1 MSQEPQIINSNFS
14 LPKWDSKKI
23 STVIIALALLGGVG
37 FLFYTYILPW
47 LLTIV
52 WGTVQLI
59 VAAVVAVFLLGIVT
73 NSKFWRGM
81 NYLCEGIAR
90 WTLGLVIE
98 MNPFNILYLQVENA
112 EKEREQL
119 KVQGDK
125 LKAQEQSLITQVD
138 ENNKTMQ
145 QSAAEIKI
153 LKERLA
159 ANPNNFDSQLQLQTS
174 STNFANAKEF
184 IDQVKPLLNDITK
197 LVDFTDKAYKKSGV
211 ELLNAKNTIKI
222 RKATYDAVTT
232 GSMAMK
238 KAMGAFFGKTNLNND
253 ADKALE
259 VLRNDV
265 AQKIGTIKSAI
276 SVTNDIMNQND
287 LRDAAKIN
295 LAAETALQFENDAN
309 FNYPASSGDSPSSF
323 SLGQGQIS
331 TSQEN
336 KYIDFLKK

>member
-1 MSQEPQIINSNFS
+1 MSQEVQVINSDFS
-14 LPKWDSKKI
+14 LPKWDSKRI
-23 STVIIALALLGGVG
+23 STAFIGIVLLCGLG
-37 FLFYTYILPW
+37 FLFYTFILPW

-59 VAAVVAVFLLGIVT
+59 IGVVVAVFLLGIVT
-73 NSKFWRGM
+73 SGKFWRGM
-81 NYLCEGIAR
+81 HYLCEGIAR

-119 KVQGDK
+119 KIQGDK
-125 LKAQEQSLITQVD
+125 LKAQQQSLMMQVD
-138 ENNKTMQ
+138 DNNKTMQ

-153 LKERLA
+153 LKDRLA
-159 ANPNNFDSQLQLQTS
+159 KSPDNFDSQLQLQTS
-174 STNFANAKEF
+174 STNFTNAKEF
-184 IDQVKPLLNDITK
+184 IDQVNPLLNDINK

-238 KAMGAFFGKTNLNND
+238 KAMSAFFGKSALNND

-259 VLRNDV
+259 VLRNDI
-265 AQKIGTIKSAI
+265 AKKIGTIKSAI
-276 SVTNDIMNQND
+276 SITNDVMNQND
-287 LRDAAKIN
+287 LRDAAKIS
-295 LAAETALQFENDAN
+295 LAAQTALKFETDAN
-309 FNYPASSGDSPSSF
+309 YDYPGGTEKDSSAINLDAN
-323 SLGQGQIS
+323 QIS
-331 TSQEN
+331 TSSDN